1 MFQSLR
7 EISLLNRFFNI
18 RGNEWSRVIFALVIK
33 FLYRTA
39 FVVGWTVLVAM
50 FVSRY
55 GILSLPYLF
64 VINAIFSIIGSV
76 VYSLC
81 FERISRLTVMISTIV
96 LSGLFLFTAAA
107 IVDTHQI
114 FFFSLL
120 ILSISILLNQLRIIM
135 IAYVEELFDPLT
147 SERTFPVIE
156 VSETLGGIVAGI
168 IVTFLSSYFSL
179 SSFVYLMVSVLL
191 LLIPL
196 LLFFDFEEERVELV
210 RSKNYEKG
218 PDGIFTQLKQAFKD
232 KAHSSF
238 VYGLIFIVLFQW
250 IIFNLIEFQY
260 TKVVYQNV
268 SNVIFE
274 AGSGF
279 EHAFI
284 HDLGLLFILFS
295 TSALIVEILLGSRLI
310 TSLGVVGAMLLHP
323 IVTLFSLMGL
333 FFRFDFLTAVLAKNN
348 FTLTSVIHT
357 NTYHISYYAVK
368 ERVREHL
375 REFLEGV
382 VRPLGALIGTLAVII
397 LDKIFVGNPLNLAL
411 NISMVICTLV
421 FFFITYRQQEKYT
434 KVVTEELLNSKE
446 KHIRFNAI
454 NLLAQRG
461 HKMALVTLRGIL
473 ANHDEP
479 DSVKVKILAV
489 LSELQSSESV
499 LDVVNCL
506 VSQKAEIREAA
517 LDTLISFK
525 FLHSYSKDYLF
536 VKYQLIASLK
546 DLYKEEKDKEI
557 LAKII
562 FLMSLLSNV
571 STVEFLFKVINSKNS
586 NHKSDAIFALGK
598 CDDEKIAKILEEY
611 LYSKNLSYQINA
623 AMALVNFKKYRDE
636 ALHVINSFI
645 YSEKKDRVLF
655 GLLAIGELNM
665 KSKKAVCLKYLDS
678 DDVDMKMYSAIA
690 LAKMGFYHSV
700 ASILDL
706 LFSGDEYLVK
716 KVKSSIK
723 NVDVRIY
730 KNIDKIVKHVV
741 SQKIE
746 DLKIKNNNVDL
757 ESFSHESL
765 SHLKKLYTLIDEY
778 EEVDT
783 INSLIKNN
791 L

>member
-1 MFQSLR
+1 M
-7 EISLLNRFFNI
+7 
-18 RGNEWSRVIFALVIK
+18 
-33 FLYRTA
+33 
-39 FVVGWTVLVAM
+39 
-50 FVSRY
+50 
-55 GILSLPYLF
+55 
-64 VINAIFSIIGSV
+64 
-76 VYSLC
+76 
-81 FERISRLTVMISTIV
+81 
-96 LSGLFLFTAAA
+96 
-107 IVDTHQI
+107 
-114 FFFSLL
+114 
-120 ILSISILLNQLRIIM
+120 
-135 IAYVEELFDPLT
+135 
-147 SERTFPVIE
+147 
-156 VSETLGGIVAGI
+156 
-168 IVTFLSSYFSL
+168 
-179 SSFVYLMVSVLL
+179 
-191 LLIPL
+191 
-196 LLFFDFEEERVELV
+196 
-210 RSKNYEKG
+210 
-218 PDGIFTQLKQAFKD
+218 
-232 KAHSSF
+232 
-238 VYGLIFIVLFQW
+238 
-250 IIFNLIEFQY
+250 
-260 TKVVYQNV
+260 
-268 SNVIFE
+268 
-274 AGSGF
+274 
-279 EHAFI
+279 
-284 HDLGLLFILFS
+284 
-295 TSALIVEILLGSRLI
+295 GSRLI

-323 IVTLFSLMGL
+323 IVTLLSLMGL

-421 FFFITYRQQEKYT
+421 FFFITYRQQERYT

-536 VKYQLIASLK
+536 VKYQLVASLK

-571 STVEFLFKVINSKNS
+571 STVEFLFKVIHSKNS

>member
-1 MFQSLR
+1 MLESLR

-33 FLYRTA
+33 FLYRTS

-64 VINAIFSIIGSV
+64 VINAVFSIIGSV
-76 VYSLC
+76 VYSLF
-81 FERISRLTVMISTIV
+81 FERMTRVAVMLSTIV
-96 LSGLFLFTAAA
+96 LSGLFLFVAAVVVNTHA
-107 IVDTHQI
+107 IL
-114 FFFSLL
+114 FFSLL

-156 VSETLGGIVAGI
+156 VSETLGGIVAGLL
-168 IVTFLSSYFSL
+168 VTLLSSYFSL
-179 SSFVYLMVSVLL
+179 SSFIYLMVSVLF

-196 LLFFDFEEERVELV
+196 LLFFDFDEDKVELV
-210 RSKNYEKG
+210 HKKNHEKG
-218 PDGIFTQLKQAFKD
+218 PDGIFSQLKQAFDSKS
-232 KAHSSF
+232 HSSF
-238 VYGLIFIVLFQW
+238 VFGLIFIVLFQW
-250 IIFNLIEFQY
+250 VIFNLIEFQY

-268 SNVIFE
+268 SHVIFE

-284 HDLGLLFILFS
+284 HNLGLLFVLFS
-295 TSALIVEILLGSRLI
+295 ASALIVEIFLGSRLI

-323 IVTLFSLMGL
+323 LVTLLSLAGL

-368 ERVREHL
+368 EKVREHL

-382 VRPLGALIGTLAVII
+382 VRPLGALLGTLFVIV
-397 LDKIFVGNPLNLAL
+397 LDKIFEGSSLNLAL
-411 NISMVICTLV
+411 NIAMVVCTLI
-421 FFFITYRQQEKYT
+421 FFYITYRQQEKYT
-434 KVVTEELLNSKE
+434 KVVTEELLNSNE

-454 NLLAQRG
+454 DLLAQRG
-461 HKMALVTLRGIL
+461 HKLALSTLKTLL
-473 ANHDEP
+473 AKSDELA
-479 DSVKVKILAV
+479 SIKVKILAV
-489 LSELQSSESV
+489 MSELQSPDTV
-499 LDVVNCL
+499 LDIISCL
-506 VSQKAEIREAA
+506 SSEKAEIREAA

-525 FLHSYSKDYLF
+525 FLNSYSKEYLF
-536 VKYQLIASLK
+536 IKYELIESLK
-546 DLYKEEKDKEI
+546 GLYKEEKDKQI

-562 FLMSLLSNV
+562 YLMSLLSNV
-571 STVEFLFKVINSKNS
+571 STVEFLFKVLHSKNS
-586 NHKSDAIFALGK
+586 DHKSDAIFALGK
-598 CDDEKIAKILEEY
+598 CDDDKIAKILEEY
-611 LYSKNLSYQINA
+611 LYSKNLSYQLNA

-645 YSEKKDRVLF
+645 YSDKKDRIMY

-665 KSKKAVCLKYLDS
+665 KSKKSVCLKYLDS
-678 DDVDMKMYSAIA
+678 DDIDLRMYSAIS

-700 ASILDL
+700 SSILDL
-706 LFSGDEYLVK
+706 LFNGDEHMVK
-716 KVKSSIK
+716 KIKSSIK

-730 KNIDKIVKHVV
+730 KNIDKIMKHVV
-741 SQKIE
+741 SQKVE
-746 DLKIKNNNVDL
+746 ELKVKNNHSNL
-757 ESFSHESL
+757 ESFSNDSL

-778 EEVDT
+778 EEVET
-783 INSLIKNN
+783 INSLVKNN